1 MAAAEARRTS
11 EEARMI
17 PAPDDP
23 LSPIHPARPA
33 VTGRTLDAILA
44 NASPVTRETIGVLA
58 EILGQ
63 QPAAALSP
71 ASFAIATLG
80 IEPLDLASTKYAG
93 PATSLTIL
101 SHLLHTEM
109 ERHGA
114 AVVVGSP
121 GDGLPPSWSQFDL
134 GPDEKVSVPGRL
146 IAFFPAGTL
155 AAPPL
160 CVLVEDRH
168 WSKEFAI
175 LSSTAAKAVAEEVLA
190 NFAGRLKT
198 AENPQ
203 RGRVLEATVVEGGLR
218 LGIVATIG
226 KARADLVL
234 PADVWREVDVFLA
247 AATTRRDL
255 MRQLGLGTNR
265 GMLVAGPPGVGKTHL
280 VRAIAAELHGRFT
293 TILADAGTMR
303 HMIAEL
309 YASTDA
315 FGPTLIVLDDID
327 LVLGHR
333 DSNGDNAAL
342 ADFLATLDGVL
353 EREDVL
359 TIATTN
365 DPQALDPAAQRTSRF
380 DMVVTLPL
388 PDEGSRA
395 SILRRHLEPL
405 GLALDHDAVARL
417 LEGATGADVK
427 EVVRRAVLE
436 HGDRFTQAQIE
447 DIATTGRWQA
457 TVNRRR
463 YLA

>member
-1 MAAAEARRTS
+1 
-11 EEARMI
+11 MI
-17 PAPDDP
+17 PGPDDP
-23 LSPIHPARPA
+23 LSPISRARPA
-33 VTGRTLDAILA
+33 GAGRTLDAILA
-44 NASPVTRETIGVLA
+44 NASPDARETIGVLA

-71 ASFAIATLG
+71 ASFAIAHLA
-80 IEPLDLASTKYAG
+80 IDPLDLASTKYAG

-101 SHLLHTEM
+101 SHLLRTEM
-109 ERHGA
+109 ERHGG
-114 AVVVGSP
+114 AVVIGSP
-121 GDGLPPSWSQFDL
+121 GDGLPPSWSQLDL

-146 IAFFPAGTL
+146 IAFFPAATL

-160 CVLVEDRH
+160 CVLVDDRQ

-175 LSSTAAKAVAEEVLA
+175 LSSSSAKPVAEQVLKS
-190 NFAGRLKT
+190 FADRLKT

-203 RGRVLEATVVEGGLR
+203 RGRVLEATVVEGGLK
-218 LGIVATIG
+218 LGIAATIG
-226 KARADLVL
+226 NARADLVL

-247 AATTRRDL
+247 AATSRRDL
-255 MRQLGLGTNR
+255 MRRLGLGTNR

-309 YASTDA
+309 YASSDA

-333 DSNGDNAAL
+333 DSNGDNGAL
-342 ADFLATLDGVL
+342 ADFLSTLDGVL
-353 EREDVL
+353 EREDIL

-365 DPQALDPAAQRTSRF
+365 DPKALDPAAQRTARF

-395 SILRRHLEPL
+395 RILRRHLEPL
-405 GLALDHDAVARL
+405 SLALDYDAIARL

-447 DIATTGRWQA
+447 EIATTGRWQA
-457 TVNRRR
+457 AVNRRR